1 MDAESEALARGSV
14 QQALVRAPDDI
25 GAALADFGWTEL
37 VENDQAFAFTTLFEE
52 QGYLALDTDALD
64 VVTIAA
70 LDVDAPASV
79 IWPRFVTGSEGS
91 RQGGELTVDGVALR
105 SVRTA
110 GATVLAPAAGA
121 LQVLD
126 VSAIDEAPLGGMASG
141 TRWMRV
147 RVSGTSRRAQGSWPE
162 IERRS
167 RLATASELVGLA
179 RRIIDVATEHVTTR
193 RQFGRPIGTYQAVR
207 HRVAE
212 AYADMAGAKALVAAA
227 WEDGRRRRRRSH
239 ERLPDPRM
247 TRWPST
253 PSRSAARSAS
263 RMSTSCL
270 GSCGAAWPSTRCSLP
285 RRRNMCRSGG
295 RCWNARRWSQWGASE
310 ARGKCGRP
318 LTDRGT
324 VRGRW
329 FRGRTRMN
337 PADISAAA

>member
-110 GATVLAPAAGA
+110 PTTVLAPAAGA

-147 RVSGTSRRAQGSWPE
+147 RVSGTSRGAQGSWPE

-227 WEDGRRRRRRSH
+227 WEDGS
-239 ERLPDPRM
+239 L
-247 TRWPST
+247 T
-253 PSRSAARSAS
+253 SARIARAVAG
-263 RMSTSCL
+263 TAHDAVAKHAIQV
-270 GSCGAAWPSTRCSLP
+270 CGAIGLSDEHQLP
-285 RRRNMCRSGG
+285 RLVRRGL
-295 RCWNARRWSQWGASE
+295 ALDA
-310 ARGKCGRP
+310 
-318 LTDRGT
+318 LL
-324 VRGRW
+324 
-329 FRGRTRMN
+329 
-337 PADISAAA
+337 AAAPPEHVQVGRALLERAPLEPVGSF